1 MSATIDPVPANP
13 RQWSVWTLLGAGVVV
28 VVACLIQFNGLTD
41 RPPGF
46 YLDESSY
53 SYNAWTIAQHGVDEH
68 GLAWPIIFEA
78 FPGDWKSAPYAYLLA
93 AVFKVSGPSILAAR
107 LLGAVAGLV
116 SAGLLGLLAYRE
128 THRLPIALFTGF
140 SAILTPWLFE
150 PSRLVFEV
158 SLMPGLIAGFL
169 LVLHGRQADRR
180 WSWGEV
186 TVLALLLGAITY
198 TYTLGRLLG
207 PLFAVGLMFY
217 IRRECWPN
225 VPRVWLVYGA
235 VLLPLLGFS
244 LAHPDALA
252 SRLDET
258 GYLGAPLP
266 EFVARFARQVLAN
279 LDPVRW
285 LLVGDSNERHH
296 VAGVMGSLLAATLA
310 LAILG
315 LVRVIHRHA
324 ARPFWWYAVYALF
337 AALIPASLTTSD
349 FHVHRL
355 IAVPIVLV
363 VLTIPA
369 QAWLVR
375 DSSAGR
381 SRRAAYVALV
391 LATIVQ
397 GAWFQIRYAEVAP
410 GRGAWFDDA
419 YPHLL
424 DEALA
429 TGASPIYLI
438 DGIVPGYIHAYWY
451 GALRGIEPSR
461 FVHLPRDTKAP
472 PGAVVLSS
480 ETECAPCEEIDAGG
494 FFRLYRVP

>member
-1 MSATIDPVPANP
+1 MSGM
-13 RQWSVWTLLGAGVVV
+13 RVWALLVTAVVV
-28 VVACLIQFNGLTD
+28 VVVGLIQFNGLTD

-53 SYNAWTIAQHGVDEH
+53 AYNAWTIAQHGVDEH
-68 GLAWPIIFEA
+68 GLGWPVIFEA
-78 FPGDWKSAPYAYLLA
+78 LPGDWKSAPYSYLLA
-93 AVFKVSGPSILAAR
+93 VIFKVTGPSILAAR

-116 SAGLLGLLAYRE
+116 SAGLIGVLAYRE
-128 THRLPIALFTGF
+128 TRRPAIALFTAF

-150 PSRLVFEV
+150 PTRLAFEV
-158 SLMPGLIAGFL
+158 TLMPGLIAGFL
-169 LVLHGRQADRR
+169 LALHGRHAERR
-180 WSWGEV
+180 WSWLEV
-186 TVLALLLGAITY
+186 AALSLLLAAITY

-207 PLFAVGLMFY
+207 PLFALGLTFY
-217 IRRECWPN
+217 LRRANWPN
-225 VPRVWLVYGA
+225 VGRVWLVYGA
-235 VLLPLLGFS
+235 LLLPLVGIAM
-244 LAHPDALA
+244 AHPDALTA
-252 SRLDET
+252 RLENT

-266 EFVARFARQVLAN
+266 DVLARFARQLLAN

-296 VAGVMGSLLAATLA
+296 VAGIMGSLLAATLA
-310 LAILG
+310 LAVLG
-315 LVRVIHRHA
+315 LDRVVHRRA
-324 ARPFWWYAVYALF
+324 AGPFWWFALF
-337 AALIPASLTTSD
+337 ALAAAFIPASLTTTD

-355 IAVPIVLV
+355 IAVPVVLI

-369 QAWLVR
+369 QAWLLR
-375 DSSAGR
+375 DGSASSP
-381 SRRAAYVALV
+381 RRLAYAALV
-391 LATIVQ
+391 IATVVQ
-397 GAWFQIRYAEVAP
+397 GAWFQVRYDEAAP

-424 DEALA
+424 DEAVA

-451 GALRGIEPSR
+451 GALRGIDPGR
-461 FVHLPRDTKAP
+461 FVHLPRDTNAP

-480 ETECAPCEEIDAGG
+480 EAECSPCEEIDAGG